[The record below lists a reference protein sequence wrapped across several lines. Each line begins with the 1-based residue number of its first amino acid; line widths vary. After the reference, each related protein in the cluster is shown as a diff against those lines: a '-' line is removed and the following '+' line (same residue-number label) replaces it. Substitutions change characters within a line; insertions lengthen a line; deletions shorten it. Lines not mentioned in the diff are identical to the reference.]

1 MKRGWLGV
9 GLLAVFL
16 LAGMVISA
24 VMSDAHMP
32 TQDLLQQAADAT
44 LSGDFDRGVQIGM
57 EAKDRWEQQWNGTA
71 IVADHSPMDDIDA
84 LFAEMEIYAKT
95 GEEPHFAACCRELA
109 QRLQAMAEAH
119 KFSWWNV
126 L

>member
-9 GLLAVFL
+9 GLLVVFL
-16 LAGMVISA
+16 LASVLISGL
-24 VMSDAHMP
+24 MTDAHIP
-32 TQDLLQQAADAT
+32 TRDLLQQAVDTT
-44 LSGDFDRGVQIGM
+44 LAGDFDRAVELGM
-57 EAKDRWEQQWNGTA
+57 AAKNRWERQWNGTA

-95 GEEPHFAACCRELA
+95 EEKPHFAACCRELA